1 MTKQKYT
8 KPESTVVP
16 MASVILLP
24 DSPTQET
31 PPDVDVEPEVPT
43 VEAE

>member
-24 DSPTQET
+24 DSPTQDI
-31 PPDVDVEPEVPT
+31 PVDPEVPT
-43 VEAE
+43 EDPPS

>member
-16 MASVILLP
+16 MASVKLLQ
-24 DSPTQET
+24 DSPEPPVNDDET
-31 PPDVDVEPEVPT
+31 TEDVFL
-43 VEAE
+43 